1 MNTPIKNTPHP
12 PPQAQPRPVQPP
24 SAPQADNRP
33 ALTSPRRGDA
43 ERVRASWSNTGP
55 NDSLNADAML
65 FSQLLVPLI
74 SEEKDH
80 SGFAGSGFSLLPPS
94 ENVPTQLI
102 DELAQRL
109 PSQPD
114 GPFSI
119 TLLMPNM
126 GKVQVNANKRD
137 NQWNIELGFARRG
150 VLQRL
155 QPHQRA
161 CENALAEALGLDVDL
176 SFHEEQQV

>member
-1 MNTPIKNTPHP
+1 MF
-12 PPQAQPRPVQPP
+12 
-24 SAPQADNRP
+24 
-33 ALTSPRRGDA
+33 
-43 ERVRASWSNTGP
+43 
-55 NDSLNADAML
+55 

-80 SGFAGSGFSLLPPS
+80 SGFAGSSFSSLPPS
-94 ENVPTQLI
+94 ESVPTQLI

-119 TLLMPNM
+119 TLLMPNI

-137 NQWNIELGFARRG
+137 NQWNVELGFTRRG
-150 VLQRL
+150 VLKRL